1 MIKKSL
7 SLFLTVVALLAS
19 CVGLSSCNDN
29 PVQESTQPSQNVSD
43 TTSSR
48 EESIIVDKKNEEG
61 GLTAEQKKE
70 LSEKIQKY
78 SEQAIFAPSLSTID
92 APSITEEKDILLI
105 TDSIQNE
112 YNGLI
117 SETFATAAKKAG
129 FVNVTS
135 YDTDGTDNTYLEA
148 LDKVIG
154 HYDCVALFGNINKD
168 KLGSEI
174 ESIQS
179 HGIPVFSAGNV
190 QDTEKEHYVD
200 GAMGWNYEQAG
211 ALLLDW
217 LSYNQ
222 NGKVNALVVTCTDDS
237 TSNSV
242 YKGFAQDF
250 EKYVKQ
256 GYCTEVK
263 AKASEIG
270 SDLKSKIETALK
282 KDSNI
287 NCVVVMDQDLI
298 SDTVYAL
305 EAGNFQDKV
314 NFVSIGGSAE
324 SFSEVE
330 DGHIDMMVGQS
341 YEATA
346 YGFVDYCM
354 RGLNDNI
361 PESENLP
368 LRIFTEEII
377 KSEKITPSED
387 EEEAEVEVEYYHYAF
402 KSIFSEGYPTLWSLE

>member
-7 SLFLTVVALLAS
+7 SLFLTVALLAS
-19 CVGLSSCNDN
+19 CVGLSSCNN
-29 PVQESTQPSQNVSD
+29 NKPQESTQSSENVSN
-43 TTSSR
+43 TSSK
-48 EESIIVDKKNEEG
+48 ESVVVEKKDEEG

-78 SEQAIFAPSLSTID
+78 GEQAVFAPSLSTID
-92 APSITEEKDILLI
+92 APSITEDKNILLV
-105 TDSIQNE
+105 TDSIHNE

-129 FVNVTS
+129 FVNVVS
-135 YDTDGTDNTYLEA
+135 YDTDGTDSIYLEA
-148 LDKVIG
+148 LDTVLG
-154 HYDCVALFGNINKD
+154 NYDCVALFGNIDKD

-174 ESIQS
+174 EVIQS
-179 HGIPVFSAGNV
+179 NGVPVFSAGNV
-190 QDTEKEHYVD
+190 QVGEKEHYVD
-200 GAMGWNYEQAG
+200 GSMGWDYEQAG
-211 ALLLDW
+211 SLLLDW

-222 NGKVNALVVTCTDDS
+222 NGKVKALVVTCTDDN

-242 YKGFAQDF
+242 YRGFAKDF

-263 AKASEIG
+263 ARSSEIG

-287 NCVVVMDQDLI
+287 NCVVVMNQDLI

-305 EAGNFQDKV
+305 EAGNYRDSV
-314 NFVSIGGSAE
+314 TFVSVGGSAE
-324 SFSEVE
+324 SFAEVE
-330 DGHIDMMVGQS
+330 NGNIDMIVAQS
-341 YEATA
+341 YEAVA

-354 RGLNDNI
+354 RGLSSTV

-368 LRIFTEEII
+368 MRIFTAETIAA
-377 KSEKITPSED
+377 EKTEPSED
-387 EEEAEVEVEYYHYAF
+387 LEDIEGDVEYYRYAF
-402 KSIFSEGYPTLWSLE
+402 ESIFSEGYPTLWSLE